1 VEEFIVFV
9 HDSIWS
15 LVKSRDGSFG
25 HSLFYISSF
34 AAVTTY
40 IKKLNYLNDDE
51 YGNSKEY
58 VNALFITMFLALG
71 QENDLIFVYMLCRS
85 KLH

>member
-1 VEEFIVFV
+1 MNKTLQNSSRKNLIRVEEFIVLV

-34 AAVTTY
+34 AAVT
-40 IKKLNYLNDDE
+40 I
-51 YGNSKEY
+51 Y
-58 VNALFITMFLALG
+58 VKN
-71 QENDLIFVYMLCRS
+71 LIN
-85 KLH
+85 